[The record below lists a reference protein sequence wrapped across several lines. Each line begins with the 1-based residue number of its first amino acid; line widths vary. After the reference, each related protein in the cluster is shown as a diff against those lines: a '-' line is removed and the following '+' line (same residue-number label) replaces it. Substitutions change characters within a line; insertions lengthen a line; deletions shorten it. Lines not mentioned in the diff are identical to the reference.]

1 MESDLLRKYK
11 EGYIIPKGETPP
23 ADHVVAGDLND
34 SNTYILPKQILE
46 TEHAQYTTADPGA
59 AVYDPNTFAKSYHKA
74 NLALA
79 GTGIT
84 NQPDSNTVNVG
95 VDFKGNP
102 VYSNAQ
108 LANSKDLNVG
118 TDTAFQSGMALGAMG
133 AFSSPDETDRFVAI
147 GINAQDP
154 THHEKLDQLKAAG
167 DVKGFVSTIG
177 ATTDRYTGYKMYENW
192 NNFSPAQ
199 KSLSVS
205 NTGIQNYKFN
215 DGQTF
220 DTKKITPVIPGVPA
234 MSAGEG
240 LKLAAQGINVPP
252 ATRKWN
258 QLSAIQET
266 QFTPKSSSD
275 VVTTSQSL
283 GLLGYDIDGRSVPI
297 DNQKMSQMQMQPA
310 PHYGIGAVTVPLS
323 SGTPTGYSIVKRM
336 GDKNIAIPTANRGTA
351 LVNAPD
357 VASRSAGTIYG
368 KWNKKDN
375 VKQDRGVVGGSA
387 LSGGLDNMA
396 TTNPYS
402 LGAVITHASFEHV
415 DPKGK
420 DNDISH
426 VSQLLNVSLNRLSTG
441 DVGKNTDGKENY
453 PIHSGDFNEKTYG
466 ATVKDIRGQYAKMGV
481 SSKEIG
487 YQLANQGFAEGRF
500 DESQAAALHRS
511 LDMVFD
517 DNSYV
522 LAQKLNTGKSKGL
535 SILEKRRG

>member
-1 MESDLLRKYK
+1 MEGDLLRKYRD
-11 EGYIIPKGETPP
+11 GYIIPKGETPP

-59 AVYDPNTFAKSYHKA
+59 AIYDPSTFARSYHKA
-74 NLALA
+74 STALA
-79 GTGIT
+79 STGIT
-84 NQPDSNTVNVG
+84 NQADSNTVNVG

-108 LANSKDLNVG
+108 LANNKDTSLG
-118 TDTAFQSGMALGAMG
+118 TTAAFHSGMALGAMG
-133 AFSSPDETDRFVAI
+133 AFSSQDEADRYVAI
-147 GINAQDP
+147 GLNAQDP
-154 THHEKLDQLKAAG
+154 NHHAKLDQLKSAG
-167 DVKGFVSTIG
+167 DVNGFVNAIG
-177 ATTDRYTGYKMYENW
+177 AANDRYTGYKMYENW

-199 KSLSVS
+199 KSIGSS
-205 NTGIQNYKFN
+205 TTGIQNFKFN

-220 DTKKITPVIPGVPA
+220 ETKRLTPEIPGVPA
-234 MSAGEG
+234 MSAGDG
-240 LKLAAQGINVPP
+240 LQLASQGINVPP

-266 QFTPKSSSD
+266 QFTPKKSSD
-275 VVTTSQSL
+275 VVNTAQSL
-283 GLLGYDIDGRSVPI
+283 GILGYDVDGRSVPI

-310 PHYGIGAVTVPLS
+310 PHYGIGAVTLPLS
-323 SGTPTGYSIVKRM
+323 SGTPTGYSIVKNM
-336 GDKNIAIPTANRGTA
+336 GDKNIAIPTANKGTA

-357 VASRSAGTIYG
+357 VASRSAGNIYG

-387 LSGGLDNMA
+387 LSGGLDSMA

-441 DVGKNTDGKENY
+441 DVGKSTDGKENY
-453 PIHSGDFNEKTYG
+453 PIHSGTFDEKTYG
-466 ATVKDIRGQYAKMGV
+466 ATVKDIRGKYAQQGV

-500 DESQAAALHRS
+500 DESQATALHRS

-522 LAQKLNTGKSKGL
+522 LAQKLNTGKSKGM